1 MEKHK
6 KSKKRIRI
14 GILSFIFLLLC
25 SIYTVRDLFFSAP
38 EVGHFK
44 SQAGQEDYQH
54 YYDKVLGSL
63 EAQPVRHDV
72 ETTWGTYRVYEWRP
86 EAVKDK
92 TPILLFPGH
101 SSGAPMWRDLIPY
114 LLKDRPVYAFDALG
128 DAGMSKQSLPFEDTK
143 AVSQAVDQ
151 MTTGLKLDNVHLV
164 GHSFGSSTAAGYA
177 KYYPENVASLT
188 LLEPAFALN
197 YPKASVFFWATISGL
212 DFLPESWRNKALAE
226 ISGEEVS
233 DVASQD
239 DMALMI
245 KAASASYSNELPTP
259 QPISE
264 EVLKSWKFPVYLA
277 LAEKSK
283 VTSQST
289 ADNAKAIKNLTM
301 KKWKNTTHSLP
312 MEVPAELTQ
321 ELINFWKKAEE

>member
-1 MEKHK
+1 MK
-6 KSKKRIRI
+6 K
-14 GILSFIFLLLC
+14 
-25 SIYTVRDLFFSAP
+25 
-38 EVGHFK
+38 
-44 SQAGQEDYQH
+44 
-54 YYDKVLGSL
+54 
-63 EAQPVRHDV
+63 
-72 ETTWGTYRVYEWRP
+72 
-86 EAVKDK
+86 
-92 TPILLFPGH
+92 
-101 SSGAPMWRDLIPY
+101 
-114 LLKDRPVYAFDALG
+114 
-128 DAGMSKQSLPFEDTK
+128 
-143 AVSQAVDQ
+143 
-151 MTTGLKLDNVHLV
+151 VHLV

-301 KKWKNTTHSLP
+301 KKWEKTTHSLP
-312 MEVPAELTQ
+312 MEVPTELTQ